1 MIDECCEQIS
11 PYAIMNSNL
20 TKDMVR
26 KAQNE
31 YKAGFKETEKT
42 R

>member
-1 MIDECCEQIS
+1 MYECCEEAS
-11 PYAIMNSNL
+11 PYAMDSNL

-31 YKAGFKETEKT
+31 YKPGFKETEKT